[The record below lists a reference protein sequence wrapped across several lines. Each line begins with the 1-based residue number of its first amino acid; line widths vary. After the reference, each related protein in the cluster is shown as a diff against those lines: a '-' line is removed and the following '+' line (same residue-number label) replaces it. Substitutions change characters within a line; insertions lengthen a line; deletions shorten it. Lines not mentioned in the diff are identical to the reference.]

1 MSMDPSE
8 CLFCKIA
15 KGEIPSKKIFED
27 ESAIAFLDINPANR
41 GHCLV
46 VPKKHFEN
54 IYDIDDK
61 TLEKVIIIAKN
72 LSKLIKE
79 KLACNGIN
87 LVQNNERH
95 AGQIVNH
102 FHVHIIPRYE
112 NDNVVITYQR
122 VQLSDADFEDIQKKL
137 SETAKKEPPRSWDFN
152 V

>member
-1 MSMDPSE
+1 MNPDE

-15 KGEIPSKKIFED
+15 KGEIPSRKIYED
-27 ESAIAFLDINPANR
+27 NESIAFLDINPANR
-41 GHCLV
+41 GHCLI

-54 IYDIDDK
+54 IYDIDDS
-61 TLEKVIIIAKN
+61 TLEKLMVTAKN
-72 LSKLIKE
+72 LSKIIKD

-87 LVQNNERH
+87 IVQNNERH

-102 FHVHIIPRYE
+102 FHIHIIPRYE

-122 VQLSDADFEDIQKKL
+122 VSLSDADFEDVKKKL
-137 SETAKKEPPRSWDFN
+137 TETKKEPPRGWDFN

>member
-1 MSMDPSE
+1 MDPTD

-15 KGEIPSKKIFED
+15 KGEVPSKKVYED
-27 ESAIAFLDINPANR
+27 ENAIAFLDINPANR

-46 VPKKHFEN
+46 VPKKHSEN
-54 IYDIDDK
+54 IYDIDDN

-79 KLACNGIN
+79 KLECNGVN

-102 FHVHIIPRYE
+102 FHIHIIPRYE

-122 VQLSDADFEDIQKKL
+122 VQLSDADFEDVRKKL
-137 SETAKKEPPRSWDFN
+137 SETKKEPPRGWDFN

>member
-1 MSMDPSE
+1 MSMNPDE

-15 KGEIPSKKIFED
+15 KGEVPSKKVYED
-27 ESAIAFLDINPANR
+27 ENAIAFLDINPANR

-46 VPKKHFEN
+46 VPKKHSEN
-54 IYDIDDK
+54 IYDIDDN

-79 KLACNGIN
+79 KLECNGVN

-102 FHVHIIPRYE
+102 FHIHIIPRYE

-122 VQLSDADFEDIQKKL
+122 VQLSDADFEDVRKKL
-137 SETAKKEPPRSWDFN
+137 SETKKEPPRGWDFN

>member
-1 MSMDPSE
+1 MNPNE

-27 ESAIAFLDINPANR
+27 ADSVAFLDINPANR

-122 VQLSDADFEDIQKKL
+122 VQLSDADFEDIKNKL
-137 SETAKKEPPRSWDFN
+137 SESKPPPSRSWDFN

>member
-1 MSMDPSE
+1 MSMNPND

-15 KGEIPSKKIFED
+15 KGEIASKKVYED
-27 ESAIAFLDINPANR
+27 NDAIAFLDINPANR

-79 KLACNGIN
+79 KLECNGVN

-102 FHVHIIPRYE
+102 FHIHIIPRYE

-122 VQLSDADFEDIQKKL
+122 VQLSDADFEDIKSKLTEKK
-137 SETAKKEPPRSWDFN
+137 AEPRGWDFN